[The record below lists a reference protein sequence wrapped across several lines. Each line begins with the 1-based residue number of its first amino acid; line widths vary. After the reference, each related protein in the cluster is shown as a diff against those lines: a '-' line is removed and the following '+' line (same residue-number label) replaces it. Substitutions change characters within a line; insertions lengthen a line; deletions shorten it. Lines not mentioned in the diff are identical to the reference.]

1 VPITDFTEDVP
12 ITSADAIAAKLV
24 TAAGPSGAVVLNFSP
39 PEAVLILQAA
49 QALNLEDRVKYW
61 ACSTECNT
69 DFLATALGPKWN
81 GKLFVN
87 AELTPLDNN
96 NSATARLFDSV
107 LEQYGSS
114 VEGGVGS
121 FSEMGFVDAEI
132 AVHALESVT
141 GPYTVA
147 SVSAA
152 VKAVS
157 DFNTG
162 LLCQGFSYGNY
173 AEHIPNNMDYTVTPA
188 NGKLLPAQGCTPISS
203 ADPQVAAYRALA
215 GTASAVS

>member
-1 VPITDFTEDVP
+1 MPITDFTEDVP

-96 NSATARLFDSV
+96 NSATASRTTWTTRSHQPTGSCSRRRDARPFPAPTLRSPRTGLSQAPRQRCPDEYGDGMGCMGSTDRRL
-107 LEQYGSS
+107 
-114 VEGGVGS
+114 
-121 FSEMGFVDAEI
+121 
-132 AVHALESVT
+132 
-141 GPYTVA
+141 
-147 SVSAA
+147 AA
-152 VKAVS
+152 V
-157 DFNTG
+157 
-162 LLCQGFSYGNY
+162 
-173 AEHIPNNMDYTVTPA
+173 PR
-188 NGKLLPAQGCTPISS
+188 LP
-203 ADPQVAAYRALA
+203 
-215 GTASAVS
+215 